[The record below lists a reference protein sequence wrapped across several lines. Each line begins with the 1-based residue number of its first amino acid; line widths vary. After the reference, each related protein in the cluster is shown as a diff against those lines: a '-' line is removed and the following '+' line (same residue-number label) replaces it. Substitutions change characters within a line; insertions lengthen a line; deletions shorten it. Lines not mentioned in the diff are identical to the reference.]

1 MIANPGN
8 TMSNTTTSHK
18 VVLPFYI
25 YASLAFLLATIFL
38 VVHTNEIT
46 SHYFH
51 PYTLAIT
58 HIMALGWGTMIILGA
73 AHQLVPVLI
82 ESRLHSEKLAY
93 LSFILAAI
101 GIPLLVAGFYKFNLG
116 SLTKLGAVLVIA
128 AITSFLVNMAISMT
142 KSKQENVHAFF
153 VFTATLW
160 LLATAMVGLLLVY
173 NFNDRFLPADSIDYL
188 SLHAHM
194 GIVGWFLLLVIGV
207 GSRLIPMFLIS
218 KYSNTHLLWWIYA
231 LINGGLL
238 SFVFIFLYDDS
249 DWLLFLPFLAITSS
263 VLLFGYYCLQAY
275 RQRIRQKVDEQMRIS
290 LLAVL
295 MMLLPLIFLVG
306 IIVLMMVRPVENIR
320 LMITYGFIIFFG
332 WITAII
338 LGMTFKTLPFI
349 VWNKVYHD
357 LAGKMKTPNPKDLFS
372 HTVFKWM
379 GASFIS
385 GFTLFTLGV
394 LFQWTVVLQSAA
406 ALILVTAVLYNWNL
420 VKLLLHKPVSP

>member
-1 MIANPGN
+1 M
-8 TMSNTTTSHK
+8 
-18 VVLPFYI
+18 
-25 YASLAFLLATIFL
+25 
-38 VVHTNEIT
+38 E
-46 SHYFH
+46 
-51 PYTLAIT
+51 
-58 HIMALGWGTMIILGA
+58 
-73 AHQLVPVLI
+73 
-82 ESRLHSEKLAY
+82 
-93 LSFILAAI
+93 
-101 GIPLLVAGFYKFNLG
+101 
-116 SLTKLGAVLVIA
+116 
-128 AITSFLVNMAISMT
+128 
-142 KSKQENVHAFF
+142 
-153 VFTATLW
+153 
-160 LLATAMVGLLLVY
+160 
-173 NFNDRFLPADSIDYL
+173 
-188 SLHAHM
+188 
-194 GIVGWFLLLVIGV
+194 
-207 GSRLIPMFLIS
+207 
-218 KYSNTHLLWWIYA
+218 
-231 LINGGLL
+231 
-238 SFVFIFLYDDS
+238 
-249 DWLLFLPFLAITSS
+249 
-263 VLLFGYYCLQAY
+263 
-275 RQRIRQKVDEQMRIS
+275 
-290 LLAVL
+290 AVL